1 MTHLRG
7 WALPVQHLAPD
18 AVVAFVDGELS
29 PTAHDRAAA
38 HLARCPRCAA
48 EAATQR
54 QARAA
59 VRTAA
64 APHVPTGL
72 LAALRDIPQNTELPP
87 APDNLAVSEDG
98 QLVAVLRPL
107 PGPKGPVLGDGPVL
121 GSTTPLGVGS
131 AVLGQQRRGRRGWQG
146 AGLVVSGLVLGALAL
161 VNPTVSPVAGDSDE
175 EPSTVAPANARAV
188 FGADGSRTASPSR
201 PAPPSSS
208 SPVSTTPHAPTPR
221 AAAPSDPRL
230 RGDPAVLGQDGR
242 PAPGAPL
249 RAPLINPHFAD
260 R

>member
-38 HLARCPRCAA
+38 HLARCPQCAA

-59 VRTAA
+59 VRAAA

-72 LAALRDIPQNTELPP
+72 LAALRDIPRNTELPP
-87 APDNLAVSEDG
+87 PPDNLAVSEDG
-98 QLVAVLRPL
+98 QLVAVLRPR
-107 PGPKGPVLGDGPVL
+107 PARGGGPRGSGGSGGSGRVFGEGPVL
-121 GSTTPLGVGS
+121 GSSAPLGAGP
-131 AVLGQQRRGRRGWQG
+131 AVLGQQRRGRRSWQG

-161 VNPTVSPVAGDSDE
+161 VPSVAPVGGDSDGE
-175 EPSTVAPANARAV
+175 EPSRVAPANARAV
-188 FGADGSRTASPSR
+188 FGGEGAR
-201 PAPPSSS
+201 PAP
-208 SPVSTTPHAPTPR
+208 TTTSAPTPTR
-221 AAAPSDPRL
+221 TSGAVDPRL
-230 RGDPAVLGQDGR
+230 NGDPAAVGPDGGPTPASQLR
-242 PAPGAPL
+242 P
-249 RAPLINPHFAD
+249 PLINPHFD